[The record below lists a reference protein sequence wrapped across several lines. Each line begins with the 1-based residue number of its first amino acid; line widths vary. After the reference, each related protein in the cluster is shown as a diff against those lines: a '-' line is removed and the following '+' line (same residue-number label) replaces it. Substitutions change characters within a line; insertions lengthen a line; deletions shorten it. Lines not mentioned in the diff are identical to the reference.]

1 MESILRKPLRKFRKK
16 RVVAR
21 TQVICQH
28 LHYQRTTVKGFKVQY
43 NTMYLNCN
51 VGKFY
56 NSHI

>member
-16 RVVAR
+16 GVVAR

-28 LHYQRTTVKGFKVQY
+28 LHYQGTTVKGFKVQY
-43 NTMYLNCN
+43 NTMCLNCN

-56 NSHI
+56 NSDI